1 VIDGIGSIGAAG
13 VPASA
18 GRARPADGFDSIFR
32 RELVKFSKHAEERLQ
47 RDGIH
52 LTDAEKERLDLGMDK
67 AAAKGARSSVLL
79 MDDKVF
85 IANVREKIVI
95 TSMTRDR
102 LRDNVFTQIDSA
114 VVVVSSH
121 ESCISENEQLY
132 WEVHPKPGGTE
143 SMMPALFSGVSG
155 LKNHQ
160 FRMNVIGN
168 NLVERE
174 HHRIQIQPGQFR
186 RPGVSND
193 SGRVR
198 ASGGG
203 RNQPGSVGVGFVH
216 SQRRHHQHPGQ
227 FGIDGAING
236 HVFARGTVTSSS
248 TTERETNIPAPG

>member
-1 VIDGIGSIGAAG
+1 MIDGIGSIGAAG

-114 VVVVSSH
+114 V
-121 ESCISENEQLY
+121 L
-132 WEVHPKPGGTE
+132 
-143 SMMPALFSGVSG
+143 L
-155 LKNHQ
+155 
-160 FRMNVIGN
+160 
-168 NLVERE
+168 
-174 HHRIQIQPGQFR
+174 
-186 RPGVSND
+186 
-193 SGRVR
+193 
-198 ASGGG
+198 
-203 RNQPGSVGVGFVH
+203 
-216 SQRRHHQHPGQ
+216 
-227 FGIDGAING
+227 
-236 HVFARGTVTSSS
+236 
-248 TTERETNIPAPG
+248 